1 MLALKTELKNAE
13 TIKKYLIEKNLLQ
26 RNIKP
31 IKDEN
36 FIYFPIK
43 NKFSFEEKNKKEIK
57 IEFLDKEFQE
67 NKKILDYKE
76 LLTFSKEKKQA
87 LPSSYDIIGDIIIIE
102 LNGFTKNEEK
112 EIGKALLNVNK
123 NTKTILKKAGFFS
136 GEFRTRK
143 LSYVYGERKKETIY
157 KENNVSIKLD
167 VEKVYFS
174 PRLSTERKRIYEQIN
189 ETKKKEKILVM
200 FSGSGI
206 YPIVISKNTN
216 AKLIYAIEKNPIA
229 HKYAIENQ
237 KINKTKNIIFINGDV
252 KKEIPKLKK
261 KIKFDR
267 ILMPLPK
274 GAESFLD
281 LAFSVSK
288 KNTIIHFYDFEHEN
302 EINNAEEKI
311 KKIAKKKIFYKIK
324 DIVKCGQYS
333 PGKFRICV
341 DFVITKIKK

>member
-1 MLALKTELKNAE
+1 MLAIKTELKNAE
-13 TIKKYLIEKNLLQ
+13 TIKKYLIDKNILQ

-31 IKDEN
+31 LKDEN

-43 NKFSFEEKNKKEIK
+43 EKFSFDEKIKNKIK
-57 IEFLDKEFQE
+57 INFTEKEFQE
-67 NKKILDYKE
+67 NKKILDYKD
-76 LLTFSKEKKQA
+76 LLNFSQEKKQE

-102 LNGFTKNEEK
+102 LNGFTKKEEQ

-123 NTKTILKKAGFFS
+123 NIKTILKKAGFFS

-143 LSYVYGERKKETIY
+143 LTYIYGERKKETIH
-157 KENNVSIKLD
+157 KENNIKIKLD

-189 ETKKKEKILVM
+189 KSQKKEKILVM

-237 KINKTKNIIFINGDV
+237 NLNKTKNIIFINGDV

-261 KIKFDR
+261 IKFDR

-274 GAESFLD
+274 GAESFLN

-302 EINNAEEKI
+302 EIKKSEEKI
-311 KKIAKKKIFYKIK
+311 KKIAKNKIFYKIK

-333 PGKFRICV
+333 PGKYRICA
-341 DFVITKIKK
+341 DFIITKIKK